1 MSSTENMTL
10 HVSNTESQGIREMKG
25 GTAMGRQ
32 PKLET
37 YLVLTREELSV
48 LNREEMLDYIEHLQK
63 QAAYWKYRFQCV
75 DKEYDVVCWKYHIPR
90 Y

>member
-63 QAAYWKYRFQCV
+63 EAAYWKHRFQCA
-75 DKEYDVVCWKYHIPR
+75 DRERELGCWKYKVPTV
-90 Y
+90 

>member
-1 MSSTENMTL
+1 MY
-10 HVSNTESQGIREMKG
+10 VSNTESQGIREMKG

-63 QAAYWKYRFQCV
+63 EVAYWKHRFNCV
-75 DKEYDVVCWKYHIPR
+75 ENEYDNVCFHYKIPR